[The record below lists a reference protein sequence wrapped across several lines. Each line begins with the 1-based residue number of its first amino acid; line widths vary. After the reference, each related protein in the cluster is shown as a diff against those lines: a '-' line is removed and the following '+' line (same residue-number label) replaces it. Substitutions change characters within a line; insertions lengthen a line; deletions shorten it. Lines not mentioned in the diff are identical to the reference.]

1 MCGAGSPAPP
11 SSHPYRAAR
20 PAERAMPADAEDVV
34 DGAYTRLDRL
44 YDPPGTTGPPPS
56 GRPSQAPA
64 PVDPAP

>member
-1 MCGAGSPAPP
+1 
-11 SSHPYRAAR
+11 
-20 PAERAMPADAEDVV
+20 MPADAEDVV